1 MRRCVKCAHVVE
13 GESPLCAACQ
23 RPGTGAPGSDAAASE
38 PGPPAGVLPPLA
50 ELPQV
55 EIPMPAAGLKA
66 WHVGAAFASAGAAA
80 ALAFLLLGTG
90 GANGRSMASTDQ
102 ASVLG
107 MAGTGK
113 PPATAAVDRWTD
125 ENSARWVS
133 NHRRSIAFELPA
145 ENTTSAGL
153 ARVRPVLV
161 VRCLA
166 NTTEVF
172 VYTQWPAA
180 MEPKDDRRTT
190 HVSFDND
197 AESTERWLTSA
208 DHDAL
213 FAPDPVMFARRLAR
227 GQTLR
232 FGFTPHNGR
241 RETVEFHVNGF
252 SDHVGSVAR
261 LCKWK

>member
-13 GESPLCAACQ
+13 GESALCVACE
-23 RPGTGAPGSDAAASE
+23 RLGKGAPGSVASE
-38 PGPPAGVLPPLA
+38 AVAPADVLPPLA
-50 ELPQV
+50 ELPPV
-55 EIPMPAAGLKA
+55 EIPVPAAGLKT
-66 WHVGAAFASAGAAA
+66 WHVGVAFAGTGAAA
-80 ALAFLLLGTG
+80 ALTFLLLGTG
-90 GANGRSMASTDQ
+90 GANGRSTATTDQ

-107 MAGTGK
+107 VPGTGE
-113 PPATAAVDRWTD
+113 PPATPAVDRWTD
-125 ENSARWVS
+125 ENSARWVG

-161 VRCLA
+161 VRCIA

-190 HVSFDND
+190 HVSFDGD

-213 FAPDPVMFARRLAR
+213 FAPDAVMFARRLAS

-241 RETVEFHVNGF
+241 RETAEFHVNGF